1 MSSRLQLRQRT
12 RRNASKIA
20 KSYCGL
26 AKKLLQNV
34 AKLLARTHGQEI
46 GARKARARANTP
58 NICRHKKRTSQLT
71 SDSCSG
77 IISRRLAAHLIRV
90 GTGTLTVFANH
101 PGRFLQC
108 KLLLVGVK
116 WRHKKLRAQS
126 TRSWKDTIGGYSAS
140 ARSSLKN
147 AASAGPRDT

>member
-1 MSSRLQLRQRT
+1 MSARPELRQRT

-46 GARKARARANTP
+46 GARKPRARTNTP

-77 IISRRLAAHLIRV
+77 IISRRLAAHLNRV

-116 WRHKKLRAQS
+116 WRHKKLRAHGVGKIRLAG
-126 TRSWKDTIGGYSAS
+126 TRLVHEAH
-140 ARSSLKN
+140 
-147 AASAGPRDT
+147 

>member
-1 MSSRLQLRQRT
+1 MGPRPELRHRT

-20 KSYCGL
+20 KSQCGL
-26 AKKLLQNV
+26 AKELLQNV

-46 GARKARARANTP
+46 GARKPRARAHTP
-58 NICRHKKRTSQLT
+58 NFCRHNRRTSRLT
-71 SDSCSG
+71 SDSCSE

-90 GTGTLTVFANH
+90 GTGTLAVIANH

-116 WRHKKLRAQS
+116 WRHKELRAQHTAHHGVGKIRLAG
-126 TRSWKDTIGGYSAS
+126 TRLG
-140 ARSSLKN
+140 
-147 AASAGPRDT
+147 